1 MKPQTV
7 SEIEGENQIEPL
19 QLPVDEKIEEIA
31 DFRLLPALSRE
42 QKPVFDVAVKDEL
55 IVGAADIKRTN
66 FVGPIGHGRNVEEIG
81 FRSIDW
87 ALTSAPPLMSER
99 PLPSLTKLLNDSPDD
114 LVTILKGERPSL
126 LRQIESDAAT
136 SNLFEA
142 WSLSSNIDAGTKKPT
157 VKPQLLKRLGE
168 LAGQPVDDE
177 NQIANAGML
186 HTYGYLLSNVRTSF
200 GFKRARW
207 TQGAMER
214 GLDLPKGHLS
224 PIPKTGTLL
233 SNLTEVFRAPK
244 TGGLTL
250 TETLTEP
257 GVKLMTTVVD
267 FVPKAK
273 PTDGKGDS
281 AALFYSCQVKD
292 ELRFVTAFPVGGWM
306 IGKIRKSAR
315 RTQSDAIQSRYNAVI
330 PELQGRAWPGTIEL
344 TELA

>member
-1 MKPQTV
+1 
-7 SEIEGENQIEPL
+7 
-19 QLPVDEKIEEIA
+19 
-31 DFRLLPALSRE
+31 
-42 QKPVFDVAVKDEL
+42 
-55 IVGAADIKRTN
+55 
-66 FVGPIGHGRNVEEIG
+66 
-81 FRSIDW
+81 
-87 ALTSAPPLMSER
+87 MSER

-114 LVTILKGERPSL
+114 LESILKNERPSL

-136 SNLFEA
+136 PGLFDA

-168 LAGQPVDDE
+168 LAGQPIDEE
-177 NQIANAGML
+177 NQVANAGML

-207 TQGAMER
+207 TQSSMER
-214 GLDLPKGHLS
+214 GLGLPKGHIS
-224 PIPKTGTLL
+224 PTPKSGTLL
-233 SNLTEVFRAPK
+233 SNLSEVFRAPQ
-244 TGGLTL
+244 TNGLTL

-257 GVKLMTTVVD
+257 SVKLITTIVE
-267 FVPKAK
+267 FIPKVK
-273 PTDGKGDS
+273 PADGKGDS

-315 RTQSDAIQSRYNAVI
+315 KPKSNAIQSRYNAVI

-344 TELA
+344 TDLA